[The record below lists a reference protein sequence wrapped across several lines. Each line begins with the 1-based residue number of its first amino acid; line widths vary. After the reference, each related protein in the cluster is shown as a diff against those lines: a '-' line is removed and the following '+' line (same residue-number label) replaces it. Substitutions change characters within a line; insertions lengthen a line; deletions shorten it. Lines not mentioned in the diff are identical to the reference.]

1 MKAHVNSQE
10 HIHSQQRRA
19 LGELDSVQVGAGM
32 MSLVAM
38 AMLSIRP
45 QFLPRSQDLHLFKVD
60 GSCELGVKLVW
71 FIKLSV
77 GFNKGEVSFQRM
89 NMHRPLCREGELIIA
104 GR

>member
-1 MKAHVNSQE
+1 
-10 HIHSQQRRA
+10 
-19 LGELDSVQVGAGM
+19 M

-45 QFLPRSQDLHLFKVD
+45 QFLPRSRDLHLFKVD

-77 GFNKGEVSFQRM
+77 GSKKGEVAFEGM
-89 NMHRPLCREGELIIA
+89 NMPWSRC
-104 GR
+104 